1 MHNLSTL
8 HFIAILALN
17 ILYRG
22 KFNSNNFQREI
33 FFRSRAIFVES
44 GSFDNY
50 KAPTIML

>member
-1 MHNLSTL
+1 MHNLQTL
-8 HFIAILALN
+8 HLIAILALN

-22 KFNSNNFQREI
+22 YVQQQEYPKRDFLSKQG
-33 FFRSRAIFVES
+33 IFVEA